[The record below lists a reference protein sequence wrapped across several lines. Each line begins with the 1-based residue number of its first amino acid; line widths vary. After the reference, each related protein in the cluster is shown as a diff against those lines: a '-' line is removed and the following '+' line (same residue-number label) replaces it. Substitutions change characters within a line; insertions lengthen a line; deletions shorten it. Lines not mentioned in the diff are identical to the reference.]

1 MKYIVAFNYTEANA
15 WLTQN
20 NLLQDRSMYCIV
32 VRPEELFGIKNPE
45 GVCVG
50 RWRENP
56 FIKQI
61 LQTIVINK
69 DKPSD
74 DLIKLYNSVL

>member
-1 MKYIVAFNYTEANA
+1 MKYVVAYSVAEGNDWLKMNQLSPMNYT
-15 WLTQN
+15 
-20 NLLQDRSMYCIV
+20 V
-32 VRPEELFGIKNPE
+32 VTLPEQLFGIRNPE

-50 RWRENP
+50 RWRENRH
-56 FIKQI
+56 IKKI

-74 DLIKLYNSVL
+74 DLIALYNSVL